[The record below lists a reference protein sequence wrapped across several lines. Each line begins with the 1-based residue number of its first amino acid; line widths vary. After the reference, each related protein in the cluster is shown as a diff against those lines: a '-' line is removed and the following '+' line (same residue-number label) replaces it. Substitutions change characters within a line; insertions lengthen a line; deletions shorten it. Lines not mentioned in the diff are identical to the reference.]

1 MAKIIT
7 PYYGSNSTVSGQNNT
22 VTNTLG
28 SYNTTIG
35 SSGLGIYGT
44 SFNTTISK
52 TKYHILGEDVE
63 VAEAYE
69 YYEPSSLAEASEDMR
84 GVYLYEFMEVLTRV
98 NGEEWATNYKQEVE
112 S

>member
-1 MAKIIT
+1 MKYQELRDYALQCSLEHHLCNVEELIGEGKT
-7 PYYGSNSTVSGQNNT
+7 PAD
-22 VTNTLG
+22 
-28 SYNTTIG
+28 
-35 SSGLGIYGT
+35 
-44 SFNTTISK
+44 
-52 TKYHILGEDVE
+52 ILAMVEGVDDNGFLILPIEWENVE

-69 YYEPSSLAEASEDMR
+69 YYEPSSLAEAIEDMR